1 MNPEIYKQV
10 YKRQSEDEDSEIV
23 QKAIET
29 SNRLKSLGTV
39 KSETEKKNG
48 K

>member
-10 YKRQSEDEDSEIV
+10 YKRQSEDEDSEII
-23 QKAIET
+23 QKAVET

-39 KSETEKKNG
+39 QSEMEKKNG
-48 K
+48 